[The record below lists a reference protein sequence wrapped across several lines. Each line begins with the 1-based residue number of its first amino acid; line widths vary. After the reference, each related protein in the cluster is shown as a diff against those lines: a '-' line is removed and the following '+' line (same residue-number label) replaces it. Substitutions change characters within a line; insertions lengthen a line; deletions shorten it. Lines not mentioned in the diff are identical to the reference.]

1 VIIFYLLV
9 WVLPLV
15 NHPIWGRKIG
25 PLTVF
30 EYLGIFSLL
39 YAAFHIFS
47 RHRLPPIFRTWMVR
61 LFFLLYLIAIVSAF
75 VAGRGIQLSNSA
87 LIIYTSSM
95 FLFVITITVVDSL
108 RRLRWTV
115 LALVGSYA
123 FASLYIMREWQ
134 VGRHIWGDF
143 RPGWIVGDPNF
154 FSAAAI
160 FSISL
165 AFCFM
170 QGKRPGWEK
179 LYCLG
184 CMIGTLIALMLCG
197 SRGGFL
203 GLAVTISFLLWH
215 MPNRVRNFALLAV
228 VVVPLTVILPT
239 SPIHRL
245 LHPGGPEIG
254 SEENHLLAWQA
265 GWKMIEAHPLTGVG
279 LGNFKSMMPLYA
291 PPGTTEDSIAHN
303 MFIEV
308 AAELGLPA
316 LVLFVGI
323 FVASFRLLGK
333 IRRRVSAPMIVRE
346 AAAALQAGVL
356 GIAVAGSFV
365 SSEYQKTTWMGF
377 ALAACLAP
385 LASSTKPAKMEVPVA
400 VLPDEEAPVAGSM
413 LLD

>member
-1 VIIFYLLV
+1 MIIFYLLV

-15 NHPIWGRKIG
+15 NHPFWGRKIG

-30 EYLGIFSLL
+30 EYLGIVSLL
-39 YAAFHIFS
+39 YTVFHSFS
-47 RHRLPPIFRTWMVR
+47 RGRFPRIFRTWPVR
-61 LFFLLYLIAIVSAF
+61 LFFLLYLVAVVSAF
-75 VAGRGIQLSNSA
+75 VAGQGVRLSNSS

-95 FLFVITITVVDSL
+95 FLFVITISVVDSL
-108 RRLRWTV
+108 PRLRWTI

-123 FASLYIMREWQ
+123 FASLYMMREWQ
-134 VGRHIWGDF
+134 VGHHIWGDF

-179 LYCLG
+179 FYCLG

-203 GLAVTISFLLWH
+203 GLGVAVSFLLWRT
-215 MPNRVRNFALLAV
+215 PNRIRNFALLAV
-228 VVVPLTVILPT
+228 LVVPLTLILPA
-239 SPIHRL
+239 SPIHRW
-245 LHPGGPEIG
+245 LHPSGSEIG
-254 SEENHLLAWQA
+254 SEENHLVAWQA
-265 GWKMIEAHPLTGVG
+265 GWKMIEAHPLTGIG
-279 LGNFKSMMPLYA
+279 LGNFKPMMPLYA
-291 PPGTTEDSIAHN
+291 PPGTKEDSIAHN

-323 FVASFRLLGK
+323 FVGSFRLLGK
-333 IRRRVSAPMIVRE
+333 LRRRVSAPMIVRE
-346 AAAALQAGVL
+346 AAGALQAGVL

-377 ALAACLAP
+377 ALAACLVP
-385 LASSTKPAKMEVPVA
+385 LARSAKAAKTEAPVA
-400 VLPDEEAPVAGSM
+400 VLPNEEAPVAAGM
-413 LLD
+413 LFD